1 MAGPLDGIRIL
12 DLTTMLLGP
21 LAAQI
26 LGDMGADV
34 IKVEAPDGD
43 AVRALGPARHH
54 GMGALFLNINRNKR
68 SLVLDLKQ
76 TAARDALLRL
86 AANADVF
93 VHSMRPQAIARLG
106 LGYDELAAVN
116 PKIIYCGAY
125 GFGGAGPYRHKA
137 AFDDIIQ
144 AASGL
149 AEVQGGPGAAPAY
162 VNS

>member
-12 DLTTMLLGP
+12 DLTAMLLGP
-21 LAAQI
+21 FAIQI

-43 AVRALGPARHH
+43 AVRAVGPARHH
-54 GMGALFLNINRNKR
+54 GRGALFLNINRNKR

-93 VHSMRPQAIARLG
+93 VHSMRPQAIERLG
-106 LGYDELAAVN
+106 LGYDALAEVN
-116 PKIIYCGAY
+116 PKII
-125 GFGGAGPYRHKA
+125 
-137 AFDDIIQ
+137 
-144 AASGL
+144 
-149 AEVQGGPGAAPAY
+149 
-162 VNS
+162 